1 MRYALLIPLFID
13 IDTDNKEGLDFGID
27 FRHENWNIDVGPD
40 SQHIHNVE

>member
-1 MRYALLIPLFID
+1 MIPLFID
-13 IDTDNKEGLDFGID
+13 IDTDTIIRREELDFGID

>member
-1 MRYALLIPLFID
+1 MIPLFID
-13 IDTDNKEGLDFGID
+13 IDKYTIIRREELDFGID

>member
-1 MRYALLIPLFID
+1 MIPLFID
-13 IDTDNKEGLDFGID
+13 IDTDTIIRREVLDFGID